1 MRRQVS
7 DLKLPFGEKD
17 FVAARIWTAL
27 YFTAG
32 LNNSLKIDSKC
43 NGAILA
49 FDRNVSCHLVLIMA

>member
-1 MRRQVS
+1 MRREVS

-49 FDRNVSCHLVLIMA
+49 FDRNV